1 MVAVKRGA
9 PLKFFDAT
17 TKMWQEFGG
26 KEPLWA
32 AVNYGHYYAVTSF
45 GNHIYVGGLQTVYRY
60 SIDSNTWDELPKMRI
75 SKNGRY
81 QLIVL
86 GEYLYAIGNNPERYS
101 FREKTW
107 QRIAAEATSETS
119 AAAVL
124 NGCIYAVDD
133 SLTQV
138 FDASKNLWV
147 KKANN
152 LCRRRSG
159 YAFVYNEKLIIAG
172 GTITTQQR
180 DWRGFS
186 ESVKTNV
193 KTVEVYC
200 EKNDRWLEVAQTHVD
215 PDDVTFAFEAE
226 NTIFLKLRNF
236 IFDTGIR
243 VSPDEPF
250 PVNLDEWRNVT
261 ASVDD
266 YSVIT
271 YAPLNLNKLLGDMK
285 DSS

>member
-1 MVAVKRGA
+1 MVAVKRNE
-9 PLKFFDAT
+9 PLKFFDVT
-17 TKMWQEFGG
+17 KKMWQECGRDVPVD
-26 KEPLWA
+26 E
-32 AVNYGHYYAVTSF
+32 HCRAVTSF
-45 GNHIYVGGLQTVYRY
+45 GNYIYVRGDKTVHRY
-60 SIDSNTWDELPKMRI
+60 SIECNTWDKLPAMRAN
-75 SKNGRY
+75 KGGNY

-86 GEYLYAIGNNPERYS
+86 GEYLYAIGNHPERYS

-107 QRIAAEATSETS
+107 QRIAAEATSEKS
-119 AAAVL
+119 AAAEL

-133 SLTQV
+133 SLTHV

-147 KKANN
+147 KKTNK

-200 EKNDRWLEVAQTHVD
+200 EKNDRRSEVAQD
-215 PDDVTFAFEAE
+215 A
-226 NTIFLKLRNF
+226 R
-236 IFDTGIR
+236 R
-243 VSPDEPF
+243 S
-250 PVNLDEWRNVT
+250 
-261 ASVDD
+261 
-266 YSVIT
+266 
-271 YAPLNLNKLLGDMK
+271 
-285 DSS
+285 